1 MVTRIGPKQP
11 RRSYL
16 AKWREKKGLTQEQ
29 LADRIG
35 TYKGQISNWESG
47 RRSISAHVQAALAE
61 ALGIDPGD
69 LWRDPD
75 RPSADELLR
84 GVPPEVH
91 TQAIEMI
98 RILVGKRAS

>member
-16 AKWREKKGLTQEQ
+16 AKWREAKGLTQEQ
-29 LADRIG
+29 LADRVG

-47 RRSISAHVQAALAE
+47 RRSISSDVQAALAE
-61 ALGIDPGD
+61 ALGIEPPD
-69 LWRDPD
+69 LWRDPA

-84 GVPPEVH
+84 DVPPDVH
-91 TQAIEMI
+91 SQAIELL
-98 RILVGKRAS
+98 RIFVQKRAS